1 MIIPTKHTNFS
12 ESLLGF
18 GSYILTR
25 LESPKSIDNLWGQ
38 YQNDFNEKRYYAKQS
53 FDNMI
58 LTIIFLYSIGAVKE
72 QDGVVIKCVC

>member
-25 LESPKSIDNLWGQ
+25 LETPESIDDIWKQ
-38 YQNDFNEKRYYAKQS
+38 YLVDYKNKVYFARHS
-53 FDNMI
+53 FDNLL
-58 LTIIFLYSIGAVKE
+58 LTIVFLYSIGAVNE
-72 QDGVVIKCVC
+72 QNGVIIKCN